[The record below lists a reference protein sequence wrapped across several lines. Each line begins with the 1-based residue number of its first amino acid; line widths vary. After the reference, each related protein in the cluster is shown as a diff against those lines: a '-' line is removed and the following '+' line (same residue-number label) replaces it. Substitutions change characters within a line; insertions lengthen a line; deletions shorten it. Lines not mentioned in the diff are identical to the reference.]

1 MVRPATACDHLIN
14 VNTAVPGIAWPA
26 IPSSAASAMLAMQ
39 FQLSQ
44 SQWLKPDDLRRNQ
57 LRQLHALL
65 THAQATV
72 PFYQGRLEAAGF
84 DAKRELTPQLFQNLP
99 LLSRREVQD
108 KGPDLYSRSVPPTHG
123 RTTEGTTS
131 GSVGNPL
138 RFKSTDLAYF
148 FWHAF
153 NLRDHLWHD
162 NDFARKMVAI
172 RVGESMNLPNWF
184 HGIEPVPFSTGP
196 LVVVSS
202 SAGTEEQIGR
212 ILEHEPAY
220 LLGHATQVTLIA
232 AECLRRNIRFPWLR
246 EARVFAE
253 MLTPDARALIKR
265 AWGSRVV
272 DIYSTRECGYL
283 AVQCPLHEHFHVQ
296 EGAILE
302 VLDAEGIACKPGE
315 VGRVVVTPLHNF
327 AMPFIRYDLGDF
339 AEVGEPCD
347 CGRGLP
353 VLKAIAGRVRNML
366 VLPSGRKIWPFLGFY
381 RDTLPVRQ
389 RQVVQHSVEHVELK
403 LVVDR
408 RLTPAEEDEA
418 RSHFCETVGHPFRV
432 TVSYLDQIPRSAGG
446 TFEEFISLVSS

>member
-1 MVRPATACDHLIN
+1 VLDESVIS
-14 VNTAVPGIAWPA
+14 VNSVVPGIAWPA

-44 SQWLKPDDLRRNQ
+44 SQWLTPDELRRNQ
-57 LRQLHALL
+57 FQQLHALL
-65 THAQATV
+65 SHAQSTV
-72 PFYQGRLEAAGF
+72 PFYRDRLEAAGF
-84 DAKRELTPQLFQNLP
+84 DVKRPVTQELFESLP

-108 KGPDLYSRSVPPTHG
+108 HGPDLYSRAVPPTHG

-162 NDFARKMVAI
+162 NDFSRNMVAI
-172 RVGESMNLPNWF
+172 RIGESMVLPNWF
-184 HGIEPVPFSTGP
+184 HGLDPVPFFTGP

-202 SAGTEEQIGR
+202 SAGMEEHIGK
-212 ILEHEPAY
+212 ILEHEPTY

-232 AECLRRNIRFPWLR
+232 AECLRRSIRFSWLR

-253 MLTPDARALIKR
+253 MLTPDARALIKK
-265 AWGSRVV
+265 AWGCKVV
-272 DIYSTRECGYL
+272 DTYSTRECGYL
-283 AVQCPLHEHFHVQ
+283 ALQCPKHEHFHVQ
-296 EGAILE
+296 EGVILE
-302 VLDAEGIACKPGE
+302 VLDAGGAPCKPGE
-315 VGRVVVTPLHNF
+315 VGRVIVTPLHNF
-327 AMPFIRYDLGDF
+327 AMPLIRYDLGDF
-339 AEVGEPCD
+339 AEVGAPCD
-347 CGRGLP
+347 CGRGLS
-353 VLKAIAGRVRNML
+353 VLKSIAGRVRNML

-389 RQVVQHSVEHVELK
+389 RQVIQHSVEHIELK

-408 RLTPAEEDEA
+408 KLTSAEEDEA
-418 RSHFCETVGHPFRV
+418 RAHFCDTVGHPFRV
-432 TVSYLDQIPRSAGG
+432 TVSYLDEIPRSAGG
-446 TFEEFISLVSS
+446 KFEEFISLVSA